1 MSQPKS
7 GFEIRADLLNQ
18 AQGLLE
24 GNIYRSNEAVV
35 EHNNNFPND
44 RKPYGDQFVSTEE
57 VIAVARGREEFGARA
72 LGNRSILC
80 LPTELNISKLNN
92 IKKRINDKNLFFN
105 I

>member
-1 MSQPKS
+1 MSNQTKS

-24 GNIYRSNEAVV
+24 GDIYRNNEAIV

-57 VIAVARGREEFGARA
+57 VIATARLLNEFV
-72 LGNRSILC
+72 N
-80 LPTELNISKLNN
+80 EK
-92 IKKRINDKNLFFN
+92 
-105 I
+105 